1 MRLITLITLLGLS
14 AGSLANTGYYR
25 DPSLHNDTLT
35 FTAEGDIWVY
45 KLGQQS
51 ASRLTTHPAEER
63 ESAISPDGEKI
74 AFVANYEGTNEVYV
88 MPLSGGSAKRVSYE
102 NSAVKVHGWTP
113 EGHIVFAT
121 MSRVG
126 PTGNWTLK
134 TVDPATLIS
143 KTLPVA
149 DAVEGI
155 VDNNN
160 ALFFIQFGLQV
171 SNDNAR
177 YYRGGAQGELWR
189 FDLNDSNEASLLT
202 GDHDASVREP
212 MRWNDTLYFI
222 SNKNGNDNLWQMTL
236 SGKRKKAITDFS
248 DYPVRD
254 ASLSN
259 GKIAFQHGADIKIL
273 DLTNNRIETLPITLT
288 SDFPHKRDKWLST
301 PTKYMTHVGFS
312 GQQKQAV
319 ITARGQI
326 AVASSDGRRLKPIST
341 PAQSRSRKAILS
353 HDGKWVYA
361 INDAS
366 GEMEIWQFAADGSD
380 EAKQLTQDATV
391 SRWNLVLSPDG
402 KYIAHDDFNGDLWL
416 LNLETLENTK
426 VFEGQSEMN
435 PYSDVVWSSDSRL
448 LALTINTKGN
458 QRSRLYLLDTQSK
471 EGSLLTSDKYNSYDP
486 AFSPNG
492 DWLYFL
498 SDRAF
503 TPSTRSPWGDRNM
516 GTSFDSKTLI
526 YAYALKEDAA
536 FPFQQPNEL
545 AMLEE
550 EPEADDA
557 EPESAE
563 TAAEDNGE
571 DVSIEAEEISTPVNV
586 IDWQGLSKRLWQVPT
601 SADNYANLHV
611 NSKYLF
617 VSQREQSGNKTALK
631 AISLKPKHE
640 TSTVVSPIT
649 GFDLSPDGKQLL
661 VVRPSG
667 NNDQIYIVPAAKK
680 FPSDSSKYKANVKD
694 WQLRISPEQEWQQLF
709 HDAWLMHRDFF
720 YDKAMRGVDWPQ
732 AKAKYTPLLSRITD
746 RYELNDVLAQLIG
759 ELNVLHSQVYG
770 GDVPDTPDRPK
781 PASLGAMLSQ
791 TSDGIVIEHIYQYD
805 SELPAN
811 ASPLQ
816 KPGTDARNGD
826 IIQAINGRTVVDIK
840 DVHNALLN
848 QAGKQVVLTLLR
860 DGESH
865 HTVTYPVSSRQA
877 SRLRY
882 QDWVTTNRNKVTAQD
897 DNIGYMHIYAMGSND
912 VSEFAREFYA
922 ANQKGGL
929 IIDVRRNRGGNI
941 DSWLIEKLLRR
952 VWMFWTIGNADPST
966 NMQQT
971 FRGHLVVLADQY
983 TYSDGETFT
992 AAIKSLE
999 LGPVIGKQT
1008 AGAGIWLRGLNR
1020 LADKGMARVAE
1031 LPVFDMDGNWV
1042 VEGHG
1047 VSPDKE
1053 VDNLPHATFNGE
1065 DAQLDAAVN
1074 YLKKQLR
1081 KKPVKPLKPKS
1092 YPAVDEP
1099 AKDVK

>member
-1 MRLITLITLLGLS
+1 MRLITLVTLLGLS

-45 KLGQQS
+45 QLGQQS
-51 ASRLTTHPAEER
+51 ATRLTTHPAEER
-63 ESAISPDGEKI
+63 ESAISQDGKSI

-88 MPLSGGSAKRVSYE
+88 MPVNGGSAKRISFE

-113 EGHIVFAT
+113 EGHVVFAT

-134 TVDPATLIS
+134 TVDPNTLIS
-143 KTLPVA
+143 ITLPVA
-149 DAVEGI
+149 DAVEGV
-155 VDNNN
+155 VDNSNE
-160 ALFFIQFGLQV
+160 LYFVQFGLQV

-189 FDLNDSNEASLLT
+189 FDLNDDREASLLT

-212 MRWNDTLYFI
+212 MRWQDTLYFI
-222 SNKNGNDNLWQMTL
+222 SNENGNDNIWQMTL
-236 SGKRKKAITDFS
+236 SGKRKKALTTFT
-248 DYPVRD
+248 DYPIRD

-259 GKIAFQHGADIKIL
+259 GKIAFQHGADIKVL
-273 DLTNNRIETLPITLT
+273 DLRDNSITTLPIHLT
-288 SDFPHKRDKWLST
+288 SDFPHKRDKWLTT
-301 PTKYMTHVGFS
+301 PTKYMTNVGFS

-380 EAKQLTQDATV
+380 EQKQLTQDATV

-416 LNLETLENTK
+416 LNLETLENRK
-426 VFEGQSEMN
+426 VFEGQSEMS
-435 PYSDVVWSSDSRL
+435 PYANVVWSRDSRL
-448 LALTINTKGN
+448 LALTVNTQGN
-458 QRSRLYLLDTQSK
+458 QRSRLYLLDTQTDD
-471 EGSLLTSDKYNSYDP
+471 GVLLTSDKYNSYSP
-486 AFSPNG
+486 AFSANG

-503 TPSTRSPWGDRNM
+503 TPTTRSPWGDRNM
-516 GTSFDSKTLI
+516 GTSFDNKTLI
-526 YAYALKEDAA
+526 YAYALKQDAE

-545 AMLEE
+545 AMLKD

-557 EPESAE
+557 EPESDE

-571 DVSIEAEEISTPVNV
+571 DEATETEDTTPDTVV
-586 IDWQGLSKRLWQVPT
+586 DWQGLSERLWQVPAK
-601 SADNYANLHV
+601 ADNYTQLRV
-611 NSKYLF
+611 NNKYLF
-617 VSQREQSGNKTALK
+617 VSQREGTGNKTALK
-631 AISLKPKHE
+631 AIRLSPKNE

-649 GFDLSPDGKQLL
+649 GFDMSPDGKQLL
-661 VVRPSG
+661 VLKPSS
-667 NNDQIYIVPAAKK
+667 NNDQIYVVPAGKK
-680 FPSDSSKYKANVKD
+680 FPSDSKPFRMNVKD

-732 AKAKYTPLLSRITD
+732 AKAKYAPLLARITD

-781 PASLGAMLSQ
+781 PASLGAMLTQ
-791 TSDGIVIEHIYQYD
+791 TAQGVVIEHIYQYD
-805 SELPAN
+805 TELPAN

-816 KPGTDARNGD
+816 KPGTNAQNGD
-826 IIQAINGRTVVDIK
+826 IIQAINGREVKDIQA
-840 DVHNALLN
+840 VHNALLN

-865 HTVTYPVSSRQA
+865 HTVTYPISNGQA
-877 SRLRY
+877 FRLRY
-882 QDWVTTNRNKVTAQD
+882 QDWVTSNRKKVTAQD
-897 DNIGYMHIYAMGSND
+897 DDIGYMHIYAMGSND

-992 AAIKSLE
+992 AAVKSLE

-1020 LADKGMARVAE
+1020 LADNGMARVAE
-1031 LPVFDMDGNWV
+1031 LPVFDMEGNWV

-1047 VSPDKE
+1047 VSPNVE
-1053 VDNLPHATFNGE
+1053 VDNLPHATFNGQ
-1065 DAQLDAAVN
+1065 DAQLEAAVK

-1081 KKPVKPLKPKS
+1081 KKPVKPLKPKA